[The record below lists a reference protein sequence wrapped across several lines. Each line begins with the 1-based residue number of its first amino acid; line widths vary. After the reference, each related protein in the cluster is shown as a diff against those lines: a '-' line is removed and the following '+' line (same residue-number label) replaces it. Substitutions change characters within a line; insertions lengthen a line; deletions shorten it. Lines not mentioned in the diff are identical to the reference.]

1 MKKVEFT
8 GTPGKCN
15 ITAQRI
21 GQENEEEFQKKAHI
35 PLDDSYPYN
44 LEVLIILESPLSDST
59 DFH

>member
-1 MKKVEFT
+1 MQYYCTKNGV
-8 GTPGKCN
+8 GKRRG
-15 ITAQRI
+15 IL
-21 GQENEEEFQKKAHI
+21 KKAHI